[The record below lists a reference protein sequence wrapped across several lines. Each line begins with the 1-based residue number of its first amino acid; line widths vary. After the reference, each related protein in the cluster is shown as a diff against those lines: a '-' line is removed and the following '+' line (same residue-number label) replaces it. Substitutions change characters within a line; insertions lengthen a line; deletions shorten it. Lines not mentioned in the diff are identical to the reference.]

1 MSKYIHGSE
10 PEEQQRLSLMNELI
24 NARCLQLL
32 QLKGNEKILDV
43 GSGLGQFSIEMAR
56 IARNGICVGIER
68 DERQF
73 ELAQQHKTKSGVDN
87 VAFRLGTVEE
97 MPLAAEE
104 WGHFDVG
111 HARFILEHLSEPG
124 IAIDAMVKAVRPG
137 GHVVVEDDDHYS
149 FLLYPEPHGFS
160 ALWTAYMRSYDRL
173 GNDPYIGRRLVALLY
188 DHGLTQIQNNVVFFG
203 DCAGSPTFQAYIDN
217 LIGILNSAKKVM
229 TEGQL
234 IRKEVFEVAMD
245 HLKAWA
251 ALPHAALWYTI
262 YWAKGTKPE

>member
-1 MSKYIHGSE
+1 MSTYIHGSE

-24 NARCLQLL
+24 NTRCLQLL
-32 QLKGNEKILDV
+32 QLKGSEKILDV

-56 IARNGICVGIER
+56 ASPNGLCVGIER

-73 ELAQQHKTKSGVDN
+73 ELAQQHKRSSGVRN
-87 VAFRLGTVEE
+87 VEFRLGTVEE
-97 MPLAAEE
+97 MPLQQSE
-104 WGHFDVG
+104 WGGFDVA
-111 HARFILEHLSEPG
+111 HARFILEHLSDPG
-124 IAIDAMVKAVRPG
+124 IAIEAMVKAVRSG
-137 GHVVVEDDDHYS
+137 GDVVVEDDDHYS

-203 DCAGSPTFQAYIDN
+203 DCAGSPTFQAYINN
-217 LIGILNSAKKVM
+217 LLGILNTARHIM
-229 TEGQL
+229 IEGQL
-234 IRKEVFEVAMD
+234 IRQEVFDAAMEN
-245 HLKAWA
+245 LKAWSS
-251 ALPHAALWYTI
+251 LPHAALWYTI